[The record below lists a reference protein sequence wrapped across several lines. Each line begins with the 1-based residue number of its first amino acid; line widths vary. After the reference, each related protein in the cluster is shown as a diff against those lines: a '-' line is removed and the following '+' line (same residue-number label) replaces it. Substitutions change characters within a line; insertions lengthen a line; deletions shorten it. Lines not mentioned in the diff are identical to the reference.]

1 MSLLGK
7 TIFPLL
13 SMCMQVS
20 MLISNS
26 LPSLNLPWRV
36 PFDSQSKKTERELRY
51 ILTKRGES
59 LYEDYSNAVS
69 LSKFNKIAT
78 FNFVSLGSLLRLLMK
93 IFITVVE
100 SLGK

>member
-1 MSLLGK
+1 MSLLGN

-13 SMCMQVS
+13 SICMQVS

-59 LYEDYSNAVS
+59 LYEDYYNAVS
-69 LSKFNKIAT
+69 FSKFNKIAT
-78 FNFVSLGSLLRLLMK
+78 FNCVSFDSFFRLLME
-93 IFITVVE
+93 IFMTVVE
-100 SLGK
+100 SLAK